1 MTYFL
6 FDQAS
11 QQLNLLLVAQRSMII
26 ISAFA
31 IALSTF
37 YSTHKKE
44 YYYLKYIIPGLLL
57 YSIILGI
64 KSTVDFHNYFNDIED
79 DTLDNDDKKL
89 VDSWKQ
95 WEYFNYPIII
105 LIILISLIFIK
116 NEIIKK

>member
-1 MTYFL
+1 MAYFL

-37 YSTHKKE
+37 YSSHKKE

-64 KSTVDFHNYFNDIED
+64 KST
-79 DTLDNDDKKL
+79 
-89 VDSWKQ
+89 
-95 WEYFNYPIII
+95 I
-105 LIILISLIFIK
+105 LG
-116 NEIIKK
+116 